1 MIESFNPNLLLT
13 DDEKELIQNKSI
25 YSSDF
30 AEVLHAIETK
40 YNLTWNLETKEYE
53 QR

>member
-1 MIESFNPNLLLT
+1 MESFNPNLLLT
-13 DDEKELIQNKSI
+13 EDEKTLIENKSI

-30 AEVLHAIETK
+30 AKVLHTIETK
-40 YNLTWNLETKEYE
+40 YNLTWNIKTKEYE

>member
-1 MIESFNPNLLLT
+1 MESFNPNLLLT
-13 DDEKELIQNKSI
+13 EDEKTLIENKSI

-30 AEVLHAIETK
+30 IEVIKAIETK
-40 YNLTWNLETKEYE
+40 YNLTWNIETKEYE